1 MKERFINDLLL
12 LHSDLQQ
19 NTSECGDWRMAK
31 AIEKLLIAL
40 QDCKAEEVGV
50 CIKNWA
56 TETYM
61 NIGSQIND
69 RIYKRDRVNEIE
81 EELKVLSN
89 NDIL

>member
-1 MKERFINDLLL
+1 
-12 LHSDLQQ
+12 
-19 NTSECGDWRMAK
+19 
-31 AIEKLLIAL
+31 
-40 QDCKAEEVGV
+40 
-50 CIKNWA
+50 
-56 TETYM
+56 M